1 MVLIFVPHR
10 LNTKHKD
17 LINFIGFCLFLMSI
31 ATYFTPEVKDSVE
44 LEDDSFNDQNDSI
57 NENKSV

>member
-31 ATYFTPEVKDSVE
+31 ATYFNPEVKDSVE
-44 LEDDSFNDQNDSI
+44 LENDQNDSI
-57 NENKSV
+57 NENKRV